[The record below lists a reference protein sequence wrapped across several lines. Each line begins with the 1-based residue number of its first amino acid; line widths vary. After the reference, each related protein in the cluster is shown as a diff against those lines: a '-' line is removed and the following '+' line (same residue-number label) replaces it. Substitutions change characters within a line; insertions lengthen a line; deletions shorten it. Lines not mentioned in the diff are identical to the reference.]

1 MAKAPTD
8 VPSYVHGASE
18 IPLLG
23 ETIGRNLDR
32 TAARVPDRDAL
43 VSVHQ
48 GIRLTYAQFLA
59 AVEEVARGLL
69 ALGVEPG
76 ERVGIWSPNNAE
88 WVTLQYATAKVG
100 AIMVNVNPAYRTSEL
115 AYALGQSGVSTLVLA
130 PRFRQ
135 ADYLDMLDR
144 VAGELPALD
153 RRVVLGPDT
162 PAGAMGW
169 DQLREAG
176 DRVPVDRLRE
186 REALLQFDD
195 PINIQYTSGTTG
207 FPKGATLSHHN
218 ILNNGFFIGEGCR
231 YSDADRVC
239 IPVPLY
245 HCFGMVLGNLAC
257 TTHGAAMVYPA
268 EAFEP
273 EATLAAVQAERC
285 TSLYG
290 VPTMFIAELEH
301 PRFADFALSSLRTG
315 IMAGSPCPVEVM
327 KKVQADMH
335 MAEVTI
341 CYGMTETSPVS
352 FQSGTDDP
360 VDKRVSTVGR
370 VHPHVEV
377 KVVDPDSGRVVP
389 RGTPGELCTRGYVV
403 MLGYWDNEEATGE
416 AIDRAGW
423 MHTGDLATLDEDG
436 YANVVGRIKDMVI
449 RGGENVY
456 PREVE
461 EFLYQ
466 HPAVGDVQVVGVPDE
481 RYGEELCAWVRLREG
496 QAVSGEELREWCRG
510 RIATFKI
517 PRYWRFV
524 DEFPMTVTG
533 KVQKFKMREVSIAE
547 LGLEA
552 AADARTA

>member
-1 MAKAPTD
+1 MTAEAL
-8 VPSYVHGASE
+8 SYIHGASPV
-18 IPLLG
+18 PLLG
-23 ETIGRNLDR
+23 ETIGQNLDR
-32 TAARVPDRDAL
+32 TAARVPDNDAL

-48 GIRLTYAQFLA
+48 GVRMTYAEFHA

-88 WVTLQYATAKVG
+88 WVTLQYATAKAG
-100 AIMVNVNPAYRTSEL
+100 AMLVNVNPAYRTSEL

-135 ADYLDMLDR
+135 ADYLDMLGQ
-144 VAGELPALD
+144 VAGDLPALG
-153 RRVVLGPDT
+153 RRVVLGAET

-169 DQLREAG
+169 DELREGAG
-176 DRVPVDRLRE
+176 RVPVERLRE

-218 ILNNGFFIGEGCR
+218 ILNNGFFIGEGCG
-231 YSDADRVC
+231 YTEADRVC

-301 PRFADFALSSLRTG
+301 PRFGDFDLSSLRTG

-327 KKVQADMH
+327 KQVQADMH
-335 MAEVTI
+335 MDEVTI

-352 FQSGTDDP
+352 FQTGTDDP
-360 VDKRVSTVGR
+360 VDKRVATVGKDPPSRRGQGRRPRQRPGGAPRHHGRALHPR
-370 VHPHVEV
+370 VHGDARLLGE
-377 KVVDPDSGRVVP
+377 P
-389 RGTPGELCTRGYVV
+389 RGHRRRRSTRRAGCTPATWPPWTPTATPTSSAASRTWSSAAARTSIRARSRSSSTSTRPSATSRWWACPTPATARSCAPGC
-403 MLGYWDNEEATGE
+403 GCARAGRSPATSCATG
-416 AIDRAGW
+416 AGAGSPPSRSPA
-423 MHTGDLATLDEDG
+423 TGGSWTSS
-436 YANVVGRIKDMVI
+436 R
-449 RGGENVY
+449 
-456 PREVE
+456 
-461 EFLYQ
+461 
-466 HPAVGDVQVVGVPDE
+466 
-481 RYGEELCAWVRLREG
+481 
-496 QAVSGEELREWCRG
+496 
-510 RIATFKI
+510 
-517 PRYWRFV
+517 
-524 DEFPMTVTG
+524 
-533 KVQKFKMREVSIAE
+533 
-547 LGLEA
+547 
-552 AADARTA
+552 